1 MAHDDIIEILSAGS
15 YSGSGPVSGG
25 ENLGGVVHCFTG
37 TLEQAQKYMD
47 LGFYIGINGI
57 IDKLDLEEV
66 IKEVPLDK
74 ILVETDCPYLTPKIE
89 GDKRNEPL
97 FVKHIVQKIADLRG
111 ISFDE
116 VADVTTGNARKLFR
130 I

>member
-1 MAHDDIIEILSAGS
+1 MTVRRW
-15 YSGSGPVSGG
+15 PGG
-25 ENLGGVVHCFTG
+25 E
-37 TLEQAQKYMD
+37 
-47 LGFYIGINGI
+47 GF
-57 IDKLDLEEV
+57 
-66 IKEVPLDK
+66 
-74 ILVETDCPYLTPKIE
+74 TPKIE